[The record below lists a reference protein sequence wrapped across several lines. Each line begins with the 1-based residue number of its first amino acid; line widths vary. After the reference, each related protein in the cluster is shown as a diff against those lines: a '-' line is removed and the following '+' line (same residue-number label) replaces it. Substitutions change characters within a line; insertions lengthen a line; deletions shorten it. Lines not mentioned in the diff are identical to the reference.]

1 MNHWQAHYRYNSL
14 YILAHKGMP
23 VAGTLVSFSLCVL
36 QSSGPAN
43 LVKPSGRLEREVAP
57 DLGLSGAA
65 QLGIQVSSHQRP
77 SSSQPA
83 VPSQPSSS
91 SRQAPAA
98 SQRSHSQPSTSGRCA
113 LSSSRDAASQCCHS
127 SSTVVSQDAIMHSTL
142 CLTQRAFA
150 RS

>member
-1 MNHWQAHYRYNSL
+1 MLQCTVGKCAKPSMVHHSL
-14 YILAHKGMP
+14 VHSNVVVTDTTQHVSQPTKACLLLAHWSAISGR
-23 VAGTLVSFSLCVL
+23 VL
-36 QSSGPAN
+36 QPSGPAN

-83 VPSQPSSS
+83 APPQPSSS
-91 SRQAPAA
+91 SRQASAA

-113 LSSSRDAASQCCHS
+113 LSCTVTPSTACDAF
-127 SSTVVSQDAIMHSTL
+127 TE
-142 CLTQRAFA
+142 
-150 RS
+150 